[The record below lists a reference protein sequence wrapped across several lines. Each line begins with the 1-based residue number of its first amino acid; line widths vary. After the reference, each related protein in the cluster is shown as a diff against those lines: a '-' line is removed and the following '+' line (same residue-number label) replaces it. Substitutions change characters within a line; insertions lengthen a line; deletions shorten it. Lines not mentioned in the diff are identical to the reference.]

1 MNTDPSRQG
10 SETQD
15 AALVIGMDSHGLA
28 VARALA
34 VMGVPVYSIERDPSL
49 PGVASRHLRRNFP
62 VADFTEEYLLPAL
75 REARAQLRDHA
86 QVVLFPMNDRQVG
99 LIARHIDE
107 LAGLYRISWAHAA
120 ADVLRLQRKDSL
132 EQASTD
138 AGLLYPRSQVL
149 ATQADVGQVGA
160 MRFPLILKPV
170 QPLSSFKVKIVDGL
184 AEARAFVAAKQA
196 DMPLLCQEY
205 IEGGDEAL
213 YFGELLL
220 DHGKSVFG
228 MTGRKVLSHPPGQGQ
243 ATVAETHADAEV
255 LRLTEQFF
263 AGTQLSGPA
272 ALELKRDPQGRHWV
286 IEPTIGR
293 TEFLV
298 ELCIAAGFNQP
309 WMEFQLALGRP
320 VPAPGPLIE
329 RVWYDTERD
338 PRAYLGLCLLQR
350 SLQPRGKR
358 SVFPYWGHADR
369 APWARAMVQMLQQR
383 WKHLQARLAPAKR
396 SAARVREN

>member
-1 MNTDPSRQG
+1 MNAPLPRNAAGT
-10 SETQD
+10 D

-34 VMGVPVYSIERDPSL
+34 VKGVPVYSIERDPGL

-62 VADFTEEYLLPAL
+62 VPDFTEEHLLPAL
-75 REARAQLRDHA
+75 REVRAQLREHPR
-86 QVVLFPMNDRQVG
+86 VVLFPMNDRQVG

-120 ADVLRLQRKDSL
+120 ADVLRLQRKDML
-132 EQASTD
+132 ERASHD
-138 AGLLYPRSQVL
+138 AGLLYPRSVVL
-149 ATQADVGQVGA
+149 GELADLDQAKG
-160 MRFPLILKPV
+160 MHFPLILKPV
-170 QPLSSFKVKIVDGL
+170 QPLSSFKVKIVDSL
-184 AEARAFVAAKQA
+184 DEARAFVAAKQA

-205 IEGGDEAL
+205 IAGGDDAL

-220 DHGKSVFG
+220 DRGKPVFG

-243 ATVAETHADAEV
+243 ATAAETHEDAEV

-263 AGTQLSGPA
+263 AGTLLSGPA

-309 WMEFQLALGRP
+309 WMEFQLALGQAVDR
-320 VPAPGPLIE
+320 PGPLIG

-338 PRAYLGLCLLQR
+338 PLVYLKSCLAGLGLR
-350 SLQPRGKR
+350 PRGKAP
-358 SVFPYWGHADR
+358 VFPYLGHGDGSPVQVAWRRFLRER
-369 APWARAMVQMLQQR
+369 AS
-383 WKHLQARLAPAKR
+383 RLAR
-396 SAARVREN
+396 R

>member
-1 MNTDPSRQG
+1 MNTDPSPQG

-34 VMGVPVYSIERDPSL
+34 VMGVPVYAIERDPSL

-62 VADFTEEYLLPAL
+62 VADFTEEHLLPAL
-75 REARAQLRDHA
+75 REVRAQLRDHA

-132 EQASTD
+132 EQASTE
-138 AGLLYPRSQVL
+138 AGLHYPRSQVL
-149 ATQADVGQVGA
+149 ATQADVEQVGA

-184 AEARAFVAAKQA
+184 DEARAFVSAKQA

-205 IEGGDEAL
+205 IAGGDETL
-213 YFGELLL
+213 VFGELLL
-220 DHGKSVFG
+220 DRGKPVFG

-243 ATVAETHADAEV
+243 ATVAETHDDAEV
-255 LRLTEQFF
+255 LRLTEKFF

-309 WMEFQLALGRP
+309 WMEFQLALGWP

-329 RVWYDTERD
+329 RVWYDCERD
-338 PRAYLGLCLLQR
+338 PLVYLKSCVK
-350 SLQPRGKR
+350 SLGATPRGK
-358 SVFPYWGHADR
+358 SPVFPYYGHGDNPPLWKACRRFVSDR
-369 APWARAMVQMLQQR
+369 A
-383 WKHLQARLAPAKR
+383 ARLMQR
-396 SAARVREN
+396 

>member
-1 MNTDPSRQG
+1 MNTSPSSQG
-10 SETQD
+10 TETQD

-34 VMGVPVYSIERDPSL
+34 VMGVPVYAIERDPSL

-62 VADFTEEYLLPAL
+62 VADFTEEHLLPAL
-75 REARAQLRDHA
+75 REVRAQLRDHA

-120 ADVLRLQRKDSL
+120 DDVLRLQRKDSL

-149 ATQADVGQVGA
+149 ATQADVEQVGA

-170 QPLSSFKVKIVDGL
+170 QPLSSFKVKIVDSL
-184 AEARAFVAAKQA
+184 DEARAFVAAKQA

-205 IEGGDEAL
+205 IAGGDETL
-213 YFGELLL
+213 VFGELLL
-220 DHGKSVFG
+220 DRGKPVFG

-309 WMEFQLALGRP
+309 WMEFQLACGRP
-320 VPAPGPLIE
+320 VTPPQRLVE

-338 PRAYLGLCLLQR
+338 PLVYL
-350 SLQPRGKR
+350 KR
-358 SVFPYWGHADR
+358 CARHRRLAPSRKTPVFPYFGHCDAAPVRR
-369 APWARAMVQMLQQR
+369 AWVGFVGGRIR
-383 WKHLQARLAPAKR
+383 RLAER
-396 SAARVREN
+396 